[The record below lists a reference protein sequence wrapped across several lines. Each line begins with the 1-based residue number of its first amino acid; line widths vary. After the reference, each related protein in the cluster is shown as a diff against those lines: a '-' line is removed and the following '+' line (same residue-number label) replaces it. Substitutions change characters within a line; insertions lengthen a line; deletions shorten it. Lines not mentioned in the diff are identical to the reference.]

1 MKITIKIKLMATLT
15 IPLVFISTFF
25 IISLINTQTLVLKTQ
40 SENIV
45 KEFTAFTNQKL
56 KDEVDTLS
64 FTISEIYA
72 EYETADS
79 DDAKQKLLNE
89 ALNAVAIT
97 KYGENGYFFI
107 LDDKGVLLGHPESN
121 LIGKTTSFST
131 LIATGIRKKSEAF
144 VTTEYKNPATGIT
157 EQKFNYAHKIFPGW
171 GWIIATGA
179 YQSDMHAAEQSFSKA
194 TNDIF
199 NKKVASI
206 ITITVI
212 ITILVLFSVIWL
224 INVILKRL
232 SRLKDSINQLSTGE
246 ADLTSRLM
254 IQNDDEV
261 GDIGQA
267 VNKFIQYLQSMMLEI
282 SDASKHITENIYQL
296 NVQSEQNS
304 QALLTHA
311 TETEQVVSAI
321 TEMSAT
327 AESIAENAAETA
339 TNTKK
344 ANDEAL
350 QSKSTVHEA
359 ANSVMALVSEIESA
373 SVSIN
378 TMSKNTNQV
387 ISVLEVIG
395 EIADQTN
402 LLALNAAIEAARAG
416 EQGRGFAVVADEVR
430 TLAARTQVS
439 TAEINAILATLHKDA
454 ENAVAAI
461 DATKASCQR
470 TAENTDLVTVSL
482 DSVTDCIVEIND
494 LSTQIATASEEQS
507 SVSEEVNRNMVNINE
522 MVKELTRNGDASVN
536 SAHNL
541 ATSNAQLSS
550 LVGKFKLE

>member
-1 MKITIKIKLMATLT
+1 MTIKIKLMATLT

-25 IISLINTQTLVLKTQ
+25 IISLINTHTLVLKTE
-40 SENIV
+40 SDNII
-45 KEFTAFTNQKL
+45 KEFTKFTNQKL
-56 KDEVDTLS
+56 KDEADTLS
-64 FTISEIYA
+64 FAISEIYA

-79 DDAKQKLLNE
+79 DDTKQKLLNE
-89 ALNAVAIT
+89 ALNAVTIT

-131 LIATGIRKKSEAF
+131 LIATGIRNKSEAF
-144 VTTEYKNPATGIT
+144 VTTEYKNPTTGIT
-157 EQKFNYAHKIFPGW
+157 EQKFNYAHKIFPDW

-179 YQSDMHAAEQSFSKA
+179 YQSDMHAAEQSLTKA

-199 NKKVASI
+199 DKKVTSI
-206 ITITVI
+206 ITTTVI
-212 ITILVLFSVIWL
+212 ITILVLFFVIWL

-232 SRLKDSINQLSTGE
+232 SRLKDSITQLSTGE
-246 ADLTSRLM
+246 ADLTSRLV

-261 GDIGQA
+261 GEISQA

-304 QALLTHA
+304 QALLTHS

-350 QSKSTVHEA
+350 ESKSIVHEA
-359 ANSVMALVSEIESA
+359 VNSVMALVSEIEST

-470 TAENTDLVTVSL
+470 TAENTNQVTVSL

-507 SVSEEVNRNMVNINE
+507 SVSEEVNRNMVNIHE

-536 SAHNL
+536 STHNL
-541 ATSNAQLSS
+541 ATANAQLSA